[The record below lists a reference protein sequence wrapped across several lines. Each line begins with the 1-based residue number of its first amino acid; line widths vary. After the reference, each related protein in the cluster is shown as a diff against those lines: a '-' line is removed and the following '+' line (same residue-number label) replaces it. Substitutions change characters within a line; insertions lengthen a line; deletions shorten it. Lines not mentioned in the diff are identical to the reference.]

1 MTSKNSRQIALEA
14 LRLIQ
19 RRNAYAD
26 VALDCTLA
34 RARQDDTVL
43 PESDRRLITELV
55 YGCTRRQK
63 TLEAVLQNFLQKPI
77 AKLPPDLLIILQIGV
92 YQLFFLDRIKPS
104 AIVHTTVELVKEN
117 NLKGLS
123 GFTNGVMR
131 SILRAKEKEDI
142 LANIT
147 DPASFYSFPE
157 WLIELWQKEFGQAAI
172 ANICNWFNQ
181 TPHLD
186 LRVNL
191 LHTTRDQ
198 VLAAFAEAEIDA
210 QPIPH
215 LPEGIRVAQG
225 AGDVSKLP
233 KFKEGWWSVQD
244 ASAQLVTYLLDPQP
258 SETIIDACAAPGGK
272 TTHISDRLKN
282 TGKVYALD
290 RLANRLKKVEQNIA
304 RLGITNVQT
313 LEIDC
318 REFDADK
325 VLEGLPNH
333 KCDRVLLD
341 VPCSGLGTLH
351 RHADARWRQTPEE
364 PYKLA
369 KTQVEILERATQWV
383 KPEGVI
389 VYSTCTLHPAENE
402 EVITQFL
409 ENHPDWQIVPPDA
422 NNPAAYFVSDQ
433 GWVKVLP
440 HEHDMD
446 GFFMAKLQT
455 RGFS

>member
-19 RRNAYAD
+19 RRKAYAD
-26 VALDCTLA
+26 VALDSTLF
-34 RARQDDTVL
+34 RSRKDDTIL

-63 TLEAVLQNFLQKPI
+63 TLQAILQKFLQKPI
-77 AKLPPDLLIILQIGV
+77 AKLPPDLLLILEIGI

-117 NLKGLS
+117 KMQGLS
-123 GFTNGVMR
+123 GFANGVMR
-131 SILRAKEKEDI
+131 SILRAREKEDI

-147 DPASFYSFPE
+147 DPATFYSFPE
-157 WLIELWQKEFGQAAI
+157 WLIELWQKEFGEGAI
-172 ANICNWFNQ
+172 ASICNWFNQ

-191 LHTTRDQ
+191 LHATRDQ
-198 VLAAFAEAEIDA
+198 VLAAFAEAEIA
-210 QPIPH
+210 AEPIPH

-258 SETIIDACAAPGGK
+258 NEIIIDACAAPGGK
-272 TTHISDRLKN
+272 TTHISDRMKN

-290 RLANRLKKVEQNIA
+290 RLANRLKKVDQNTA

-313 LEIDC
+313 VEIDA
-318 REFDADK
+318 REF
-325 VLEGLPNH
+325 LELPEGSANL

-369 KTQVEILERATQWV
+369 KTQSEILDRAIEWV
-383 KPEGVI
+383 KPDGVI

-402 EVITQFL
+402 EVIMQFL
-409 ENHPDWQIVPPDA
+409 ANHPDWQIVPLSVD
-422 NNPAAYFVSDQ
+422 NPAAHFVSDR
-433 GWVKVLP
+433 GWIKVLP

-446 GFFMAKLQT
+446 GFFMVKLKK
-455 RGFS
+455 SK

>member
-34 RARQDDTVL
+34 RARQDDTIL

-142 LANIT
+142 LASIT

-157 WLIELWQKEFGQAAI
+157 WLIELWQKEFGQEAI

-258 SETIIDACAAPGGK
+258 NETIIDACAAPGGK

-290 RLANRLKKVEQNIA
+290 RLANRLKKVDQNTA

-369 KTQVEILERATQWV
+369 KTQAEILDRATNWV

-409 ENHPDWQIVPPDA
+409 ENHPDWQIVAPDA
-422 NNPAAYFVSDQ
+422 NNPAAHFVSDR

-446 GFFMAKLQT
+446 GFFMAKLQ
-455 RGFS
+455 RI

>member
-26 VALDCTLA
+26 VALDITLS
-34 RARQDDTVL
+34 RARQNNIIL

-63 TLEAVLQNFLQKPI
+63 TLQAVLQNFSQKPTT
-77 AKLPPDLLIILQIGV
+77 KLPPDLLIILQIGV
-92 YQLFFLDRIKPS
+92 YQLCFLDRIKPS
-104 AIVHTTVELVKEN
+104 AIVHTTVELAKEN
-117 NLKGLS
+117 NLTGLS
-123 GFTNGVMR
+123 GFTNGIMR

-142 LANIT
+142 LANIS
-147 DPASFYSFPE
+147 DPASFYSYPE
-157 WLIELWQKEFGQAAI
+157 WLIEFWQQEFGQEAI
-172 ANICNWFNQ
+172 AKIGNWFNQ

-191 LHTTRDQ
+191 LHATRDQ
-198 VLAAFAEAEIDA
+198 VLAAFTEAKIPAE
-210 QPIPH
+210 PIPH
-215 LPEGIRVAQG
+215 LPDGIRVGQG
-225 AGDVSKLP
+225 AGDVSQLP

-258 SETIIDACAAPGGK
+258 NEIIIDACAAPGGK

-290 RLANRLKKVEQNIA
+290 RLANRLKKVDQNTA
-304 RLGITNVQT
+304 RLGITNVET
-313 LEIDC
+313 IEIDA
-318 REFDADK
+318 REFDAEK
-325 VLEGLPNH
+325 VIGSQ
-333 KCDRVLLD
+333 CDRVLLD

-351 RHADARWRQTPEE
+351 RHADARWRQTPDE

-369 KTQVEILERATQWV
+369 KTQSEILERATQWV
-383 KPEGVI
+383 KPEGII
-389 VYSTCTLHPAENE
+389 VYSTCTIHPAENE
-402 EVITQFL
+402 EVITKFL
-409 ENHPDWQIVPPDA
+409 ANHPDWQIVPPNAD
-422 NNPAAYFVSDQ
+422 NPASHFASDR

-446 GFFMAKLQT
+446 GFFMVKLQ
-455 RGFS
+455 RLD

>member
-19 RRNAYAD
+19 RKNAYAD
-26 VALDCTLA
+26 VALDSTLS
-34 RARQDDTVL
+34 RARQNNIIL

-63 TLEAVLQNFLQKPI
+63 TLQAVLQNFSQKPTT
-77 AKLPPDLLIILQIGV
+77 KLPPDLLIILQIGV
-92 YQLFFLDRIKPS
+92 YQLCFLDRIKPS
-104 AIVHTTVELVKEN
+104 AIVHTTVELAKEN
-117 NLKGLS
+117 NLTGLS
-123 GFTNGVMR
+123 GFTNGIMR

-142 LANIT
+142 LANIN
-147 DPASFYSFPE
+147 DPASFYSYPE
-157 WLIELWQKEFGQAAI
+157 WLIELWQKEFGQEAI

-191 LHTTRDQ
+191 LHATRDQ
-198 VLAAFAEAEIDA
+198 VLAAFTEAKIPAE
-210 QPIPH
+210 PIPQ
-215 LPEGIRVAQG
+215 LPDGIRVGQG
-225 AGDVSKLP
+225 AGDVSQLP

-258 SETIIDACAAPGGK
+258 HETIIDACAAPGGK
-272 TTHISDRLKN
+272 TTHISDHLKN

-290 RLANRLKKVEQNIA
+290 RLANRLKKVDQNTA
-304 RLGITNVQT
+304 RLGITNVET
-313 LEIDC
+313 IEIDA
-318 REFDADK
+318 REFDAEK
-325 VLEGLPNH
+325 VIGK

-351 RHADARWRQTPEE
+351 RHADARWRQTPDE

-369 KTQVEILERATQWV
+369 KTQSEILERATQWV

-389 VYSTCTLHPAENE
+389 VYSTCTIHPAENE

-409 ENHPDWQIVPPDA
+409 INHPDWQIVPPTAD
-422 NNPAAYFVSDQ
+422 NPAAHFVSDR

-446 GFFMAKLQT
+446 GFFMVKLQKH
-455 RGFS
+455 

>member
-26 VALDCTLA
+26 VALDCTLSK
-34 RARQDDTVL
+34 ARQDNPTL

-63 TLEAVLQNFLQKPI
+63 TLNAVLQNFSQKPT

-92 YQLFFLDRIKPS
+92 YQLCFLDRIKSS
-104 AIVHTTVELVKEN
+104 AIVHTTVELVKN
-117 NLKGLS
+117 NSLTGLS
-123 GFTNGVMR
+123 GFTNGIMR
-131 SILRAKEKEDI
+131 SILRAKDKEDI

-147 DPASFYSFPE
+147 DPATFYSYPE
-157 WLIELWQKEFGQAAI
+157 WLIELWQKEFGQEAI
-172 ANICNWFNQ
+172 ADICNWFNQ

-191 LHTTRDQ
+191 QQATRDQ
-198 VLAAFAEAEIDA
+198 VLAAFAEVEIPAE
-210 QPIPH
+210 PIPH
-215 LPEGIRVAQG
+215 LPDGIRVGQG

-258 SETIIDACAAPGGK
+258 NEIVIDACAAPGGK

-290 RLANRLKKVEQNIA
+290 RLASRLKKVDQNTA

-313 LEIDC
+313 VEIDA

-325 VLEGLPNH
+325 VIEG

-369 KTQVEILERATQWV
+369 ITQAEILERAIQWV
-383 KPEGVI
+383 KPDGVI

-409 ENHPDWQIVPPDA
+409 VNHPDWQVVPPTDD
-422 NNPAAYFVSDQ
+422 NPAAHFASDR

-440 HEHDMD
+440 HKHDMD
-446 GFFMAKLQT
+446 GFFMAKLQKI
-455 RGFS
+455 

>member
-131 SILRAKEKEDI
+131 SILRAKEKGDI

-147 DPASFYSFPE
+147 DLASFYSFPE

-258 SETIIDACAAPGGK
+258 NETIIDACAAPGGK

-369 KTQVEILERATQWV
+369 KTQVEILERATQWI

>member
-26 VALDCTLA
+26 VALDCTLS
-34 RARQDDTVL
+34 RARQDDTIL

-92 YQLFFLDRIKPS
+92 YQLLFLDRIKPS

-131 SILRAKEKEDI
+131 SILRAKEKENI

-147 DPASFYSFPE
+147 DSASFYSFPE
-157 WLIELWQKEFGQAAI
+157 WLIELWQKEFGQEAI

-210 QPIPH
+210 EPIPH

-258 SETIIDACAAPGGK
+258 NEIVIDACAAPGGK
-272 TTHISDRLKN
+272 TTHISDRMNN

-290 RLANRLKKVEQNIA
+290 RLANRLKKVEQNTA

-325 VLEGLPNH
+325 VLAG

-369 KTQVEILERATQWV
+369 KTQVEILDRATEWV

-409 ENHPDWQIVPPDA
+409 ENHSDWKIVPPDA
-422 NNPAAYFVSDQ
+422 SNPAAHFVSDR
-433 GWVKVLP
+433 GWIKVLP

-446 GFFMAKLQT
+446 GFFMVKLQKI
-455 RGFS
+455 

>member
-14 LRLIQ
+14 LRLIS

-26 VALDCTLA
+26 VALDSTLS
-34 RARQDDTVL
+34 RARQDDSIL

-63 TLEAVLQNFLQKPI
+63 TLGAVLQNFLQKPI
-77 AKLPPDLLIILQIGV
+77 TKLPPDLLIILQIGV
-92 YQLFFLDRIKPS
+92 YQVCFLDRIKPS

-123 GFTNGVMR
+123 GFVNGVMR
-131 SILRAKEKEDI
+131 SILRAKDKGDL

-147 DPASFYSFPE
+147 DPSSHYSYPE
-157 WLIELWQKEFGQAAI
+157 WLIELWQKEFGQDEI

-186 LRVNL
+186 LRINL
-191 LHTTRDQ
+191 LHATREQ
-198 VLAAFAEAEIDA
+198 VLAAFAEAEIESA
-210 QPIPH
+210 PIPY
-215 LPEGIRVAQG
+215 LPDGIRVAQG
-225 AGDVSKLP
+225 SGDVSKLP

-258 SETIIDACAAPGGK
+258 HEIIIDACAAPGGK

-290 RLANRLKKVEQNIA
+290 RLASRLKKVEQNTA

-313 LEIDC
+313 IEIDA
-318 REFDADK
+318 REFDVDK
-325 VLEGLPNH
+325 VLGG
-333 KCDRVLLD
+333 KCDRLLLD

-369 KTQVEILERATQWV
+369 KTQSEILEQATQWV

-389 VYSTCTLHPAENE
+389 VYSTCTIHPAENE
-402 EVITQFL
+402 EVIEQFL
-409 ENHPDWQIVPPDA
+409 TNHPDWQIKPPSAD
-422 NNPAAYFVSDQ
+422 NPAAHFASDR

-446 GFFMAKLQT
+446 GFFMVKLQKI
-455 RGFS
+455 

>member
-26 VALDCTLA
+26 VALDCTLS
-34 RARQDDTVL
+34 RARQSNITL

-63 TLEAVLQNFLQKPI
+63 TLQAVLQNFSQKPTT
-77 AKLPPDLLIILQIGV
+77 KLPPDLLIILQIGV
-92 YQLFFLDRIKPS
+92 YQLCFLDRIKPS
-104 AIVHTTVELVKEN
+104 AIVHTTVELAKNN
-117 NLKGLS
+117 NLAGLS
-123 GFTNGVMR
+123 GFTNGIMR

-142 LANIT
+142 LANIS
-147 DPASFYSFPE
+147 DPASFYSYPE
-157 WLIELWQKEFGQAAI
+157 WLIELWQKEFGQEAI

-191 LHTTRDQ
+191 LHATRDQ
-198 VLAAFAEAEIDA
+198 VLAAFTEAKIEA
-210 QPIPH
+210 LPIPH
-215 LPEGIRVAQG
+215 LPDGIRVGQG
-225 AGDVSKLP
+225 SGDVSQLP

-258 SETIIDACAAPGGK
+258 NEIIIDACAAPGGK

-290 RLANRLKKVEQNIA
+290 RLANRLKKVDQNTA

-313 LEIDC
+313 VEVDA
-318 REFDADK
+318 REFDAEK
-325 VLEGLPNH
+325 VLGA

-369 KTQVEILERATQWV
+369 KTQSEILERATQWV
-383 KPEGVI
+383 KPDGVI

-409 ENHPDWQIVPPDA
+409 VNHPDWQIVPPSA
-422 NNPAAYFVSDQ
+422 ENPAAHFVSDR
-433 GWVKVLP
+433 GWIKVLP
-440 HEHDMD
+440 HQHDMD
-446 GFFMAKLQT
+446 GFFMVKLQKIS
-455 RGFS
+455 RP

>member
-258 SETIIDACAAPGGK
+258 NETIIDACAAPGGK

>member
-26 VALDCTLA
+26 VALDSTLA
-34 RARQDDTVL
+34 RARQDDTIL

-147 DPASFYSFPE
+147 DLASFYSFPE
-157 WLIELWQKEFGQAAI
+157 WLIELWEKEFGQEAI
-172 ANICNWFNQ
+172 ADICNWFNQ

-258 SETIIDACAAPGGK
+258 NETIIDACAAPGGK

-313 LEIDC
+313 VEIDC

-325 VLEGLPNH
+325 VLDG

-409 ENHPDWQIVPPDA
+409 ENHPDWQIVPPSVD
-422 NNPAAYFVSDQ
+422 NPASHFVSDR

-446 GFFMAKLQT
+446 GFFMAKLQ
-455 RGFS
+455 RI

>member
-1 MTSKNSRQIALEA
+1 MTNKNSRQIALEA

-19 RRNAYAD
+19 RRKAYAD
-26 VALDCTLA
+26 VALDCTLS
-34 RARQDDTVL
+34 RSRQDDHIL

-63 TLEAVLQNFLQKPI
+63 TLEAVLQNFSQNPI
-77 AKLPPDLLIILQIGV
+77 SKLPPDLLIILQIGI
-92 YQLFFLDRIKPS
+92 YQLCFLDRIKPS
-104 AIVHTTVELVKEN
+104 AIVHTTVELVKQN
-117 NLKGLS
+117 NLTGLS
-123 GFTNGVMR
+123 GFANGVMR
-131 SILRAKEKEDI
+131 SILRAKDKGDI

-147 DPASFYSFPE
+147 DPASLYSYPE
-157 WLIELWQKEFGQAAI
+157 WLIELWQKEFGQGAI
-172 ANICNWFNQ
+172 ADICNWFNQ

-191 LHTTRDQ
+191 LQATRDQ
-198 VLAAFAEAEIDA
+198 VLAAFAEAEIEVS
-210 QPIPH
+210 PIPH
-215 LPEGIRVAQG
+215 LPEGIRVGQG

-258 SETIIDACAAPGGK
+258 NDIIIDACAAPGGK

-290 RLANRLKKVEQNIA
+290 RLASRLKKVDQNTA
-304 RLGITNVQT
+304 RLGITNVET
-313 LEIDC
+313 IEIDA
-318 REFDADK
+318 REFDEEK
-325 VLEGLPNH
+325 VLEA
-333 KCDRVLLD
+333 KCDRILLD

-351 RHADARWRQTPEE
+351 RHADARWRQTPDE

-369 KTQVEILERATQWV
+369 KTQSEILDRATTWV

-409 ENHPDWQIVPPDA
+409 ANHPDWLIVPPDA
-422 NNPAAYFVSDQ
+422 DNPAAHFVSDR

-446 GFFMAKLQT
+446 GFFMVKLQKI
-455 RGFS
+455 

>member
-92 YQLFFLDRIKPS
+92 YQIFFLDRIKPS

-258 SETIIDACAAPGGK
+258 NETIIDACAAPGGK

-369 KTQVEILERATQWV
+369 KTQVEILERATQWI

>member
-26 VALDCTLA
+26 VALDCTLS
-34 RARQDDTVL
+34 RSRQENITL
-43 PESDRRLITELV
+43 PENDRRLITELV

-63 TLEAVLQNFLQKPI
+63 TLQAVLQNFSQKPTT
-77 AKLPPDLLIILQIGV
+77 KLPPDLLIILQIGI
-92 YQLFFLDRIKPS
+92 YQLCFLDRIKPS
-104 AIVHTTVELVKEN
+104 AVVHTTVELAKAN
-117 NLKGLS
+117 NLTGLS

-142 LANIT
+142 LAKIT
-147 DPASFYSFPE
+147 DPASFYSYPE
-157 WLIELWQKEFGQAAI
+157 WLIELWQQEFGQDAI
-172 ANICNWFNQ
+172 ASICNWFNQ

-191 LHTTRDQ
+191 LHATRDQ
-198 VLAAFAEAEIDA
+198 VLAAFAEAEIKAD
-210 QPIPH
+210 PIPH
-215 LPEGIRVAQG
+215 LPDGIRVAQG
-225 AGDVSKLP
+225 SGDVSQLP

-258 SETIIDACAAPGGK
+258 NEIIIDACAAPGGK

-290 RLANRLKKVEQNIA
+290 RLANRLKKVDQNTA

-313 LEIDC
+313 VEIDA
-318 REFDADK
+318 REFDAEK
-325 VLEGLPNH
+325 VLGG

-369 KTQVEILERATQWV
+369 KTQAEILEHATQWL
-383 KPEGVI
+383 KPDGVI
-389 VYSTCTLHPAENE
+389 VYSTCTIHPAENE
-402 EVITQFL
+402 QVITQFL
-409 ENHPDWQIVPPDA
+409 HNHPNWQIVPPDA
-422 NNPAAYFVSDQ
+422 NHPAAHFACDA

-446 GFFMAKLQT
+446 GFFMVKLQKNIC
-455 RGFS
+455 